1 MQRKQMSGCPKFSRM
16 EKWKD
21 EEIMMKRWEV
31 SSWGNEMF
39 TNVVAMFCTVLNKL
53 KGTKL
58 CL

>member
-1 MQRKQMSGCPKFSRM
+1 M

>member
-1 MQRKQMSGCPKFSRM
+1 MQRKQMSGCPKLSRM

-21 EEIMMKRWEV
+21 EEIMTKRRKV
-31 SSWGNEMF
+31 SSWGNE
-39 TNVVAMFCTVLNKL
+39 NVYKCGSNVYTALNKL